1 MERKAVCKID
11 DVPVNELRE
20 FEVSP
25 GRKICI
31 VNAGDRMF
39 ACQAVDADRK
49 LTRLEG

>member
-25 GRKICI
+25 GRKI
-31 VNAGDRMF
+31 G
-39 ACQAVDADRK
+39 VDPFPW
-49 LTRLEG
+49 TV